1 MTTSVDFNT
10 WLLGRGLS
18 PQEADLWSDF
28 IVDALDL
35 LEDGHSLLRTP
46 TEWASFLTGCHGS
59 RPSEP
64 EITSGL
70 GDRMERLRIDSPL
83 GSDRE
88 KLTIQYEAPTPG
100 DHSHGIRKS
109 KADFRFVRK
118 FEAGYA
124 AAFVVEAKP
133 LSTQADLSSRYL
145 GADGLGCFIH
155 RAPPYSSDLIAGM
168 VGYVRVEPTTWQSRL
183 RTALSSRSETRLDQ
197 VEMRGGLVL
206 VSDHARTQGL
216 PPVTIVHTMLDFT

>member
-70 GDRMERLRIDSPL
+70 GDRMERLRIDAVPVFPL
-83 GSDRE
+83 NVV
-88 KLTIQYEAPTPG
+88 PN
-100 DHSHGIRKS
+100 
-109 KADFRFVRK
+109 
-118 FEAGYA
+118 
-124 AAFVVEAKP
+124 VEA
-133 LSTQADLSSRYL
+133 
-145 GADGLGCFIH
+145 
-155 RAPPYSSDLIAGM
+155 
-168 VGYVRVEPTTWQSRL
+168 
-183 RTALSSRSETRLDQ
+183 
-197 VEMRGGLVL
+197 
-206 VSDHARTQGL
+206 
-216 PPVTIVHTMLDFT
+216 